1 MVLVKIVANFLKN
14 NCKGVLFHNVF
25 GAQLAAI
32 LHESKTT
39 WLLLL
44 HVYKI
49 VWTFLKNE
57 LGGKKKTV
65 ERLFKNYQINLS
77 DIYLILEDIEDLEDI
92 RRYRKGLLNL
102 WM

>member
-39 WLLLL
+39 WLLLP

-57 LGGKKKTV
+57 LGGKKK
-65 ERLFKNYQINLS
+65 KNS
-77 DIYLILEDIEDLEDI
+77 
-92 RRYRKGLLNL
+92 RKTF
-102 WM
+102 